1 MKIRKGIQKRARM
14 VKCKKYKK
22 VTMTQSEIEFVKKLN
37 IDLKV
42 YATQKYLLYKRYQ

>member
-22 VTMTQSEIEFVKKLN
+22 VIMMRSELELVKKLN

-42 YATQKYLLYKRYQ
+42 YATQKYLFYKRYQ